1 MLQSL
6 GVDSPDL
13 VDVEVKLRGLGR
25 DSLGDLS
32 ELGVG
37 AAHDGA
43 GAGALRRAVICAQTS
58 HVITV

>member
-6 GVDSPDL
+6 GVDGPDL
-13 VDVEVKLRGLGR
+13 VDVEVQLRCLGR
-25 DSLGDLS
+25 DALGDLS

-37 AAHDGA
+37 ATDDGA
-43 GAGALRRAVICAQTS
+43 GTGALRRAVICAQTA

>member
-6 GVDSPDL
+6 GVDGSDL
-13 VDVEVKLRGLGR
+13 VDVEVQLRGLGR
-25 DSLGDLS
+25 DALGDLS

-37 AAHDGA
+37 AADDGA
-43 GAGALRRAVICAQTS
+43 GAGALWRAVIRAQTS